1 MSDDTKQRLIDSA
14 GEIFAS
20 QGFAAASIR
29 EICRRAGANVAAV
42 HYHFGDKEQLYLA
55 CLEQAQ
61 SCQAADAVDPAV
73 LQGLPA
79 RERLREFIRGM
90 LASKLASGR
99 PRWHLEL
106 MLREMIRPTEACSA
120 IVDRYMRP
128 MADALWSIVG
138 ELRPDQERDRH
149 FWLTGFSIV
158 AQVIFYYI
166 HQPIISRL
174 MGEDAFRR
182 LTVDE
187 LTDHITAFSLAALDH
202 PAPYVAPYVA
212 PAALAVGPLPQES
225 AP

>member
-1 MSDDTKQRLIDSA
+1 MTDDTKQRLIDSA

-29 EICRRAGANVAAV
+29 EICRQAGANVAAV
-42 HYHFGDKEQLYLA
+42 HYHFGDKAQLYLA

-61 SCQAADAVDPAV
+61 SCQAADAADPAL
-73 LQGLPA
+73 LQGVPP

-90 LASKLASGR
+90 LVSKLASGR

-120 IVDRYMRP
+120 IVDRYIRP
-128 MADALWSIVG
+128 MADGLWNIIA
-138 ELRPDQERDRH
+138 ELRPDQAQDRH

-174 MGEDAFRR
+174 MGDEAFRQ

-202 PAPYVAPYVA
+202 PGPFVTPRLL
-212 PAALAVGPLPQES
+212 PAEMVPQES